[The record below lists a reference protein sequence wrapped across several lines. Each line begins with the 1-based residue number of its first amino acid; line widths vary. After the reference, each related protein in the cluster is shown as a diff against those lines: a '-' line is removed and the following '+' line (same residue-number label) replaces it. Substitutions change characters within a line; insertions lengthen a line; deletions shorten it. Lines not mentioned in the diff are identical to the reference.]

1 MHSFKLWFYKIVF
14 LVCIILK
21 NVTASSSV
29 TQSEKHTDWSRSEI
43 LDSNGLYLLEW
54 KIIENNI
61 IFQAT
66 VNIRGYIGLGFSYKN
81 ENMSGSDLIL
91 AWVDDNTGKPN
102 ILVCCQFEYSNFPPK
117 ILYQILFLKG
127 LPRIFKRKYCCTR

>member
-1 MHSFKLWFYKIVF
+1 MYSIKNWFYKIVF
-14 LVCIILK
+14 LVLIILK
-21 NVTASSSV
+21 NLTASSI
-29 TQSEKHTDWSRSEI
+29 TQSEINTDWSRSEI

-61 IFQAT
+61 IFQTT
-66 VNIRGYIGLGFSYKN
+66 VNTRGYIGLGFSYKN

-102 ILVCCQFEYSNFPPK
+102 ILVGFLFNKKKLFEYSNINFFSRVNFS
-117 ILYQILFLKG
+117 LFK
-127 LPRIFKRKYCCTR
+127 